1 MPQYFFIAS
10 SKNPSFVV
18 GAAGSTSGSAVQLAQ
33 RQGGV
38 QAQGQLWRLTARG
51 YLVNGYDP
59 SLVLAAGS
67 GGVVL
72 STQSPTDNTQ
82 VWQLNAGEVADEPR
96 AGTLQSTASLQLL
109 TVTAYSNGAS
119 LVMSDGTDPAQ
130 SDALWTMD
138 PFPVAF
144 DQPTALSSA
153 LNAGYFNIVAA
164 SAPSTLLLNVT
175 GGASTPG
182 TQVIVWTPQTNAT
195 NDLWRLTPAGYI
207 VSALSPSLVL
217 GLGPYANGVQPV
229 VTCEVDAGDDSQLWT
244 LGGGNLYGMPN
255 ASTIINRSTNQVLAV
270 LNGDFTAGTSVVAI
284 PAGSQTPAAALWTTS
299 LSTWQ
304 PSAVEARTESTP
316 GSTLSLPLPLVANV
330 QGNATAGGTPVIL
343 WPLSSVPPGLQPPFS
358 NVSWPNNNLWRYSID
373 GYITSDLAPDFVLT
387 AMPDSTAVMY
397 PKQRIATPAQ
407 QWNVSASEVTWSGMP
422 LQVLRIANVQS
433 GALLTMP
440 ANALTQGTALVLAA
454 AGSTSSPSQQAWYNT
469 NGYPLDAIVGQM
481 PLGFP
486 TSSDASALA
495 AYDYINTS
503 ILPKVTSSEGI
514 RGEYTNTTDVPDWL
528 ANLPGLPPPPTSL
541 NVPSAVWTQVKQ
553 QIQQELTYANAIQLL
568 SSNASAFYSALQVN
582 VLGLLDSIAEGI
594 TGLGTQ
600 ASGNASAVIEGI
612 ALSFI
617 QLVPDVGGCIA
628 GLLQTGLNAAA
639 SYGQPGSLGKVQAAV
654 SQLMLNVG
662 TLFTQVTAATQDQ
675 MTAALGD
682 WGQMRAIGPLT
693 SLMPGHPDSLAWT
706 VDTESGLEN
715 SATPGIYLAIAQML
729 MPVQYYIWQAF
740 QQSLLDSVQ
749 SSMSLAPMSQNVP
762 GDCYMS
768 IVTMDGSKQYFGAYD
783 LYVLASSNGSYPSST
798 LMSTYVWNLGVSA
811 SAFYMGSPSWPF
823 PTRVMSILGL
833 DSKSI
838 GTTLSTNWNQTL
850 LARVFNCTPNA
861 LTMTLTPN
869 HDCPVSWGNMS
880 QPLPAYAMLEF
891 AASAGH
897 HGDTSVN
904 VAVTDSSGAQVMA
917 FEVAGGSTT
926 SVPWNSGAQGYW
938 LANSVTNAGGGKPPG
953 SWGPPGIANVAL
965 GQQT

>member
-1 MPQYFFIAS
+1 MPQYFHIAS
-10 SKNPSFVV
+10 TTNPSFVV
-18 GAAGSTSGSAVQLAQ
+18 GASGSTSGSAVQLVQ

-38 QAQGQLWRLTARG
+38 QAQGQLWRLTASG

-59 SLVLAAGS
+59 SLVLAVGS

-82 VWQLNAGEVADEPR
+82 VWQLNAGEVADAPR
-96 AGTLQSTASLQLL
+96 AGTIQSTASLQLL
-109 TVTAYSNGAS
+109 TVTAYTNGAS
-119 LVMSDGTDPAQ
+119 LEMLDGTAPAQ
-130 SDALWTMD
+130 PDALWTMD

-153 LNAGYFNIVAA
+153 LNASYFNIVAA
-164 SAPSTLLLNVT
+164 GAPSTLLLNIA
-175 GGASTPG
+175 GGSSTPG
-182 TQVIVWTPQTNAT
+182 TQVIVWTSQTNAT
-195 NDLWRLTPAGYI
+195 NDLWRLTQSGYI

-217 GLGPYANGVQPV
+217 GLGTYANGVQPV
-229 VTCEVDAGDDSQLWT
+229 VTCEVDVGDDTQLWT
-244 LGGGNLYGMPN
+244 LGSGNLYGMPN
-255 ASTIINRSTNQVLAV
+255 ASTLINRATNQALAV
-270 LNGDFTAGTSVVAI
+270 LNGDFTAGASVVAI
-284 PAGSQTPAAALWTTS
+284 PVGSQPPAAALWTVS
-299 LSTWQ
+299 LSNWQ
-304 PSAVEARTESTP
+304 PSAVEGQTATTS
-316 GSTLSLPLPLVANV
+316 GSTLAPPLPLVANV
-330 QGNATAGGTPVIL
+330 QGNATTGGTPVIL

-387 AMPDSTAVMY
+387 AMPDGAAVMY
-397 PKQRIATPAQ
+397 PKQMIATPAQ
-407 QWNVSASEVTWSGMP
+407 QWNISASEVTWSGMP
-422 LQVLRIANVQS
+422 LQVLQIANVQS
-433 GALLTMP
+433 GALLTVP
-440 ANALTQGTALVLAA
+440 DNALTQGTALVLKA
-454 AGSTSSPSQQAWYNT
+454 AGSTTSASQQAWFNT

-486 TSSDASALA
+486 TSSDPQALTAYNYISANL
-495 AYDYINTS
+495 
-503 ILPKVTSSEGI
+503 LPKITSSQGI

-528 ANLPGLPPPPTSL
+528 ANLPGLTPPPPSS
-541 NVPSAVWTQVKQ
+541 VASDVWTQVQQ
-553 QIQQELTYANAIQLL
+553 QIQQELTYANAIQIL
-568 SSNASAFYSALQVN
+568 SSDASTFYSALQVN

-600 ASGNASAVIEGI
+600 ASGDAVAVIEGI
-612 ALSFI
+612 ALSFV

-628 GLLQTGLNAAA
+628 GLIQTGLNAAA

-662 TLFTQVTAATQDQ
+662 TLFTHLTAATQDQ

-682 WGQMRAIGPLT
+682 WGQMRAIGSLT
-693 SLMPGHPDSLAWT
+693 SLMPGAPDSLAWT

-729 MPVQYYIWQAF
+729 MPVQYYMWQAF

-749 SSMSLAPMSQNVP
+749 ASMSLAPMSP
-762 GDCYMS
+762 ELPSDCYTS
-768 IVTMDGSKQYFGAYD
+768 VVTMDGSKQYFGAYD
-783 LYVLASSNGSYPSST
+783 LYVLAASNGSYPSST
-798 LMSTYVWNLGVSA
+798 LMSTYVWNLGVTP

-880 QPLPAYAMLEF
+880 QPLAPYAMLEF

-904 VAVTDSSGAQVMA
+904 VAVTDSSGTQVMQ
-917 FEVAGGSTT
+917 FEVVGGSTT
-926 SVPWNSGAQGYW
+926 SVPYNIPAQGYW
-938 LANSVTNAGGGKPPG
+938 LSSSVTNAGGGKPPG

-965 GQQT
+965 GQ